1 MFVVCPNSV
10 SSSDKQQPAMH
21 DDATE
26 VPFKCRRRG
35 VCGWVIVVYM
45 NLDRVVKQ
53 D

>member
-26 VPFKCRRRG
+26 VPFIWWRRG
-35 VCGWVIVVYM
+35 VSGWEIVGM
-45 NLDRVVKQ
+45 DLDRVVKQ